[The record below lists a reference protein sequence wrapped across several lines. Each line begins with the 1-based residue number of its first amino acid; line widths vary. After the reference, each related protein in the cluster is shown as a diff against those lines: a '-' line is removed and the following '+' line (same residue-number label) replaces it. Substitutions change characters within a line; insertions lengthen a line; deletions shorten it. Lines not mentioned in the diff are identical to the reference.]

1 MSIVLLLLLLS
12 NPSYMISI
20 RRGGRRVS
28 SAFIVQ
34 LTLLPVLQIL
44 CLLSSSSFGS
54 TTAYAWT
61 YTSSST
67 RTSSRK
73 AFNTFRYFSSSNDNN
88 IDDNVES
95 YRNQAEQLRNE
106 IEQFEQQKRRD
117 NELYQQQQND
127 ILSQQKEL
135 QDRYSATVPILKP
148 DGTTVMER
156 CTFTPIYTDGMSHIT
171 TIESDLPL
179 GILIGEVTTTDTTA
193 KDDNDATM
201 TLQQQQQRVP
211 YIVVD
216 EVASNSNGE
225 INGVQMGDIIHACTA
240 CKVDMELPTW
250 QLLLGGIGRPKTN
263 RYMHSVSSSSR
274 SPSILEPTMNA
285 IASNR
290 FDPEQRPILL
300 VIERRR
306 E

>member
-44 CLLSSSSFGS
+44 CLLSSLSFGS
-54 TTAYAWT
+54 TRAYAWT

-156 CTFTPIYTDGMSHIT
+156 CTFTPIYTDGMSYIT

-263 RYMHSVSSSSR
+263 RYMHSNSSSR